1 MKKLFRKGAIGALM
15 DEYQRAGSE
24 LKNLVVRIHES
35 DFEKLVDPN
44 TKDDDCRSVK
54 TIVSHVINSGYGY
67 ANYIRDWNSISVN
80 SPARRLYAQNEFIE
94 EFDKM
99 IEYKNK
105 TLEGKWALTDEEIM
119 KVKINSRWGPEY
131 NIEQLMEHAIV
142 HILRH
147 RRQIEKFISS
157 GRITIK

>member
-1 MKKLFRKGAIGALM
+1 MKKLFRKGAVGALM
-15 DEYQRAGSE
+15 DEYERAGSE
-24 LKNLVVRIHES
+24 LKNLVEHIPEA
-35 DFEKLVDPN
+35 DFKKVVDPN
-44 TKDDDCRSVK
+44 TKDDDCRSVQ

-67 ANYIRDWNSISVN
+67 ANYIRDWYSISVN

-105 TLEGKWALTDEEIM
+105 TLEGKWDLTDEEIM

-131 NIEQLMEHAIV
+131 DIEQLMEHAIV

-147 RRQIEKFISS
+147 RRQIEKFVSS
-157 GRITIK
+157 GSITIK